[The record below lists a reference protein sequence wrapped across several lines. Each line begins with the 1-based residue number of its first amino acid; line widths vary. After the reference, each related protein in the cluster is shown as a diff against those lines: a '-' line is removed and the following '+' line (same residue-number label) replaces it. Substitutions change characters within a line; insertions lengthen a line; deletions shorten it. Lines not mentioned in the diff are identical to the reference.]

1 MRGGG
6 HWGACGL
13 AAQVHKAY
21 PMNPMNPMADG
32 GVGETRTART
42 YDCGHGG
49 GGTRVG
55 STGTQGVSDK
65 SDESDE
71 SDGIWWRGGDQNSED
86 IRMEA
91 RAYQTTTH
99 RTAKRVAPISLAR
112 PASFPH

>member
-1 MRGGG
+1 MRGGWHGG
-6 HWGACGL
+6 H
-13 AAQVHKAY
+13 
-21 PMNPMNPMADG
+21 
-32 GVGETRTART
+32 
-42 YDCGHGG
+42 G

-55 STGTQGVSDK
+55 STGTQGVSD
-65 SDESDE
+65 ESDE
-71 SDGIWWRGGDQNSED
+71 SDGIWWRGRDQNSED